1 MTEKFKVAKLF
12 KDFYKMVE
20 TQFQFK
26 INIFHTDNGTES
38 FNEHMGI
45 FLKENGIHHQSTCM
59 DTPQQNGIIDRKN
72 KHLLEVARVIMFYM
86 NVSKYLWGETVLT
99 ASYLINM
106 MPIRILKYITPLEFK
121 KKKLPY
127 VSNSLGF
134 ATKIIWL
141 YHFCSYSQP
150 LSVQT

>member
-1 MTEKFKVAKLF
+1 MSEKFEVEKLF

-20 TQFQFK
+20 PQFQFK
-26 INIFHTDNGTES
+26 INIFHTDNGTNS
-38 FNEHMGI
+38 FNEHMGR

-106 MPIRILKYITPLEFK
+106 MPIRILKYITPLELK
-121 KKKLPY
+121 KKKT
-127 VSNSLGF
+127 SLCLRF
-134 ATKIIWL
+134 SWIC
-141 YHFCSYSQP
+141 H
-150 LSVQT
+150 

>member
-1 MTEKFKVAKLF
+1 MNEKFEVEKLF

-26 INIFHTDNGTES
+26 INIFHTDNGIES
-38 FNEHMGI
+38 FNEHMER
-45 FLKENGIHHQSTCM
+45 FLKENCIHHQSTCM
-59 DTPQQNGIIDRKN
+59 DTPQQNGIVDRKN

-106 MPIRILKYITPLEFK
+106 MPIRILKFSTPLEFFK
-121 KKKLPY
+121 KKT
-127 VSNSLGF
+127 SLCLEF
-134 ATKIIWL
+134 TWIC
-141 YHFCSYSQP
+141 H
-150 LSVQT
+150 